1 MTSVTGRRRW
11 SRQAIREN
19 LEGYAFISP
28 WIAGFLLWTLGP
40 FVVSLFLSFTRYTI
54 IAPPEWVGL
63 QQYRELFTDDPN
75 FWQSLQVTFTYALFA
90 VPLHLVLALI
100 IALMLNQKAP
110 LLGLW
115 RTVYYLP
122 AVISG
127 VAVSTMWI
135 WVFNP
140 RFGLINTV
148 LGFVGIQ
155 GPNWLG
161 DPQWVL
167 PSLILM
173 SCWSAGGGMVILLGG
188 LQGIPVELYEAAM
201 IDGANAW
208 RKFWH
213 ITIPMISPL
222 IFFNLIMGVIGSFQ
236 YFTQAFIMT
245 QGGPGR
251 ASLFYNLYLYQNAFT
266 YFKMGY
272 ASAMAWVMFV
282 VILVL
287 TLLVIRSSPIWV
299 YYEGTVKGGK

>member
-1 MTSVTGRRRW
+1 
-11 SRQAIREN
+11 
-19 LEGYAFISP
+19 
-28 WIAGFLLWTLGP
+28 
-40 FVVSLFLSFTRYTI
+40 
-54 IAPPEWVGL
+54 
-63 QQYRELFTDDPN
+63 
-75 FWQSLQVTFTYALFA
+75 
-90 VPLHLVLALI
+90 
-100 IALMLNQKAP
+100 
-110 LLGLW
+110 
-115 RTVYYLP
+115 
-122 AVISG
+122 
-127 VAVSTMWI
+127 
-135 WVFNP
+135 
-140 RFGLINTV
+140 
-148 LGFVGIQ
+148 
-155 GPNWLG
+155 
-161 DPQWVL
+161 
-167 PSLILM
+167 
-173 SCWSAGGGMVILLGG
+173 
-188 LQGIPVELYEAAM
+188 M

-282 VILVL
+282 VILIL

>member
-1 MTSVTGRRRW
+1 
-11 SRQAIREN
+11 
-19 LEGYAFISP
+19 
-28 WIAGFLLWTLGP
+28 
-40 FVVSLFLSFTRYTI
+40 
-54 IAPPEWVGL
+54 
-63 QQYRELFTDDPN
+63 
-75 FWQSLQVTFTYALFA
+75 
-90 VPLHLVLALI
+90 
-100 IALMLNQKAP
+100 
-110 LLGLW
+110 
-115 RTVYYLP
+115 
-122 AVISG
+122 
-127 VAVSTMWI
+127 MWI

-167 PSLILM
+167 SSLILM
-173 SCWSAGGGMVILLGG
+173 SCWGAGGGMVILLGG
-188 LQGIPVELYEAAM
+188 LQGIPEELYEAAM

-208 RKFWH
+208 HKFWH

-282 VILVL
+282 IILVL
-287 TLLVIRSSPIWV
+287 TLLVIKSSPIWV